1 MLLDLCVYFAVF
13 VFSAILIA
21 LYQKTYSIV
30 RIKNY
35 KNELH
40 YGKRINT
47 FFYCIIGCVF
57 LLPIIAMHG
66 LRYGIGADYYNYESI
81 YNTIHDVSFVDYWI
95 MHKESVGDYYVE
107 PLYYFLNK
115 IAPSYRLLLWF
126 VGILIFVLIITAL
139 KEYADEISFP
149 LALIVFL
156 STQFI
161 FSLNGVRFAVALCF
175 ILHAYIALSENKFLR
190 FVVFVVIASLFHTS
204 MILCVAMFFLK
215 EFKSAK
221 LNVIRNVLL
230 ILFVL
235 IFPLFFKDLFGFISK
250 IPLFD
255 RYFSTDVYLVSSETQ
270 VGITWLLHIV
280 PVILPLIVFCREELT
295 RIDNTKVFLRI
306 AVLEIPFRIM
316 GLYNTWFTR
325 YARCAQIIQVI
336 LIPLVLARITDK
348 RKRVALTMYYVA
360 WYIFYFGYYAIVND
374 QGDSLPYVWV
384 FSNI

>member
-1 MLLDLCVYFAVF
+1 VF

-30 RIKNY
+30 RIKSY
-35 KNELH
+35 KNKLH
-40 YGKRINT
+40 NGKRINT
-47 FFYCIIGCVF
+47 FFYCISGCIF
-57 LLPIIAMHG
+57 LSPIIAMYG
-66 LRYGIGADYYNYESI
+66 LRYGIGSDYYNYENI
-81 YNTIHDVSFVDYWI
+81 YNTIHNASIGDYWI
-95 MHKESVGDYYVE
+95 MHKKSAGAYYVE

-115 IAPSYRLLLWF
+115 IAPDYRILLWI
-126 VGILIFVLIITAL
+126 VGILMFVLLFIAL

-161 FSLNGVRFAVALCF
+161 YSLNGVRFAVALCF
-175 ILHAYIALSENKFLR
+175 ILHAYIALSNNKIIR
-190 FVVFVVIASLFHTS
+190 FFVFVTIATLFHTS

-230 ILFVL
+230 ILFVI
-235 IFPLFFKDLFGFISK
+235 IFPLIGKGLFSLISGV
-250 IPLFD
+250 PLFA
-255 RYFSTDVYLVSSETQ
+255 RCFSTDAYTVSGTAQ
-270 VGITWLLHIV
+270 VGVTWLLHIV
-280 PVILPLIVFCREELT
+280 PVILPLIILCWKELNCN
-295 RIDNTKVFLRI
+295 DNTKVFFRI
-306 AVLEIPFRIM
+306 AIMEIPFRII
-316 GLYNTWFTR
+316 GFYNTWFTR

-348 RKRVALTMYYVA
+348 RKRVALTIYYVA

-374 QGDSLPYVWV
+374 QGGSLPYVWV